1 MSMFVYLTSVSSGLL
16 LGFLSGRAYGARAMK
31 QRQSAA
37 PQPEPSEA
45 TMQRFERVMAASS
58 APWNRIRD
66 GTWCIEAG
74 AVGVAALA

>member
-1 MSMFVYLTSVSSGLL
+1 MTITAYLASVSSSLL

-31 QRQSAA
+31 QRQAAA

-58 APWNRIRD
+58 ALERD
-66 GTWCIEAG
+66 QPT
-74 AVGVAALA
+74 VMH